1 VRHSG
6 GGGGKREIKMR
17 KYATIHNIEVHLG
30 FIVMFFIV
38 ILLSCALAAIY
49 YTKTINHQAS
59 ITTDGKI
66 QAYLNVEC
74 NQTLDSYNWGTFNTS
89 SADDVKTLDFYLKNE
104 GNVEVNVTWIALDFT
119 LYNETE
125 MQYET
130 PSWKLYLVNVDQGGV
145 KIRPEN
151 DTTPDK
157 LRLSPDQVLHLRFYL
172 TAKENSPP
180 TSNFTFSTSFNSKD
194 N

>member
-1 VRHSG
+1 MRHSG
-6 GGGGKREIKMR
+6 GGGGKREINMR
-17 KYATIHNIEVHLG
+17 KYATIRNIEVHLG

-49 YTKTINHQAS
+49 YTKIIDHQAS
-59 ITTDGKI
+59 IITDGKI
-66 QAYLNVEC
+66 QTYLDAGC
-74 NQTLDSYNWGTFNTS
+74 NQVLDSCNWGTFNTS
-89 SADDVKTLDFYLKNE
+89 SADDVKILDFYLRNE
-104 GNVEVNVTWIALDFT
+104 GNVEVNVTWITIDFN

-125 MQYET
+125 IQYET
-130 PSWKLYLVNVDQGGV
+130 SSWKLYLVNVDEGGAR
-145 KIRPEN
+145 IRPEN

-157 LRLSPDQVLHLRFYL
+157 MHLSPEQVLHLRFCL

-180 TSNFTFSTSFNSKD
+180 ISNFTFSTSFNSKD